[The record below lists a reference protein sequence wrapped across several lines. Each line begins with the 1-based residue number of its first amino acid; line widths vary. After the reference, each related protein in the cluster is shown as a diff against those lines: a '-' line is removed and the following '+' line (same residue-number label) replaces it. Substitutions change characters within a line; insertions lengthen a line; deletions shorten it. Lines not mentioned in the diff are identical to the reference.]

1 MGGMVNGGLVWGLRA
16 VTGLHTLAVFAQA
29 VLAGAFVSGNVALVA
44 VHDANSTYV
53 IGPLSVGQLVLA
65 IGLWQP
71 GGGARWPTLAAV
83 TLVGLE
89 QLQRTFGYSR
99 NLAVHIPLCTLV
111 TGVALAAAIA
121 VSLPAIRRRTTAE
134 AAETEGAEA

>member
-1 MGGMVNGGLVWGLRA
+1 
-16 VTGLHTLAVFAQA
+16 
-29 VLAGAFVSGNVALVA
+29 
-44 VHDANSTYV
+44 V

-65 IGLWQP
+65 IVLWQP

-83 TLVGLE
+83 ALVGLE

-99 NLAVHIPLCTLV
+99 NLAVHIPLGTLV

-121 VSLPAIRRRTTAE
+121 VLLPAIRRRTTAE